1 MSTTTP
7 TIRFPH
13 ETLTPIVGVP
23 TAGAIRTLTSEVYAN
38 ARSAHSSAGG
48 GVNGHLGI
56 AMPPAEYLLRAG
68 EAFNLPDHP
77 GDQADP
83 PANATGPVIVAL
95 NRVYDKSLTTYATY
109 AYVRETIKQQILLAV
124 EHTYIAFLKEPLFGF
139 ADTTITQFLEHLRTT
154 YGTMD
159 ATQLE
164 TNRSQLSLAWNPDQ
178 PLEDFWEHITRIRD
192 IATTAGQPINDATT
206 LQLTLEALRKSGVY
220 DHAITT
226 WEERPDADQT
236 WANYKIHFTKLD
248 KLRLQRLTAQA
259 AGFHGANQ
267 TTTTTP
273 PDTTTAAITGRVRS
287 DEIPLY
293 YCWSHGLGKNPN
305 HTSASCDN
313 KKTGHQMDATIFDR
327 KNGSPY
333 ISCGNSGQ
341 PRRQP
346 RE

>member
-13 ETLTPIVGVP
+13 EKFTPIMGVP
-23 TAGAIRTLTSEVYAN
+23 TAGAIRTLTTEVYAN
-38 ARSAHSSAGG
+38 ARAVYSSAGG

-56 AMPPAEYLLRAG
+56 AMPPAEYLTRAG
-68 EAFNLPDHP
+68 EAFNLPTHP

-83 PANATGPVIVAL
+83 PAAATGPAIVAL
-95 NRVYDKSLTTYATY
+95 NRVYDKAITTYATY
-109 AYVRETIKQQILLAV
+109 ANVRETNKQQILQAV
-124 EHTYIAFLKEPLFGF
+124 DHTYIATLKDPIFGF
-139 ADTTITQFLEHLRTT
+139 ADTTIPEFLAHLRAT
-154 YGTMD
+154 YGTLD
-159 ATQLE
+159 ANQLE
-164 TNRSQLSLAWNPDQ
+164 TNRSQLSIAWNPDQ
-178 PLEDFWEHITRIRD
+178 PFENFWEHITSIRD
-192 IATTAGQPINDATT
+192 IATTAGQPINNATAM
-206 LQLTLEALRKSGVY
+206 QLTLDALRKSGVY

-259 AGFHGANQ
+259 AGSHGANQ
-267 TTTTTP
+267 TTTTP
-273 PDTTTAAITGRVRS
+273 PTATTATTTSHVHS
-287 DEIPLY
+287 DGIPLY

-305 HTSASCDN
+305 HTSTTCDN
-313 KKTGHQMDATIFDR
+313 KKTGHQLDATIFDR
-327 KNGSPY
+327 KNGSPF

-341 PRRQP
+341 PRRQS